1 MPWIKN
7 FDVDQTLDKA
17 MRLFW
22 AHGYEATSMQD
33 LVDGMGI
40 NRGSIYSTYGDKR
53 QLFLAALN
61 RYDVECRKSQLEALE
76 QQHSPKAAIEALF
89 QSWIDRVIAGGNNS
103 GCFLTNTALELAAHD
118 KDVGAIVAN
127 SQCEIESFFR
137 RMVSGGQQAG
147 EISTTLSPEKTAQ
160 SLLAALIG
168 LLVLSRSRP
177 DRELLKAVA
186 EGAMMIID

>member
-1 MPWIKN
+1 MPWTKN

-17 MRLFW
+17 MQLFW
-22 AHGYEATSMQD
+22 ARGYEATSMQD

-61 RYDVECRKSQLEALE
+61 RYDVECRKTQLEALE
-76 QQHSPKAAIEALF
+76 QQLSPKAAINALF
-89 QSWIDRVIAGGNNS
+89 QSWIDRVVSDIGNS

-118 KDVGAIVAN
+118 EDVGAIVAN
-127 SQCEIESFFR
+127 SQCEIENFFA
-137 RMVSGGQQAG
+137 RMVARGQQEG
-147 EISTTLSPEKTAQ
+147 EISTSLSPEKTAQ
-160 SLLAALIG
+160 SLLATLIG

-177 DRELLKAVA
+177 DRKLLESVA
-186 EGAMMIID
+186 DGAMAVIG

>member
-1 MPWIKN
+1 MPWTKN

-17 MRLFW
+17 MQLFW
-22 AHGYEATSMQD
+22 ARGYEATSMQD

-61 RYDVECRKSQLEALE
+61 RYDVECRKTQLEALE
-76 QQHSPKAAIEALF
+76 QQLSPKAADI
-89 QSWIDRVIAGGNNS
+89 GNS

-118 KDVGAIVAN
+118 EDVGAIVAN
-127 SQCEIESFFR
+127 SQCEIENFFA
-137 RMVSGGQQAG
+137 RMVARGQQDG
-147 EISTTLSPEKTAQ
+147 EISTSLSPEKTAQ

-177 DRELLKAVA
+177 DRKLLESVA
-186 EGAMMIID
+186 DGAMAVIG

>member
-7 FDVDQTLDKA
+7 FDVDETLDKA

-22 AHGYEATSMQD
+22 ARGYEATSMQD
-33 LVDGMGI
+33 LVNGMGI

-53 QLFLAALN
+53 KLFIATLN
-61 RYDVECRKSQLEALE
+61 RYDVECRKTQLEALE
-76 QQHSPKAAIEALF
+76 KQHSPKAAINALF
-89 QSWIDRVIAGGNNS
+89 QSWIDRVMSDGGNS

-118 KDVGAIVAN
+118 KEVGTLVAN

-137 RMVSGGQQAG
+137 RMVLGGQQAG
-147 EISTTLSPEKTAQ
+147 EISTSLSPEKTAQ
-160 SLLAALIG
+160 SLLAALVG

-177 DRELLKAVA
+177 EPELLKSVA
-186 EGAMMIID
+186 DGAMAIIA